1 MTANEPVARQAPALR
16 FEMRLDVRCG
26 PPIHVGRTVDGE
38 RTNYPI
44 LGGTCRGPALQG
56 EVLSGT
62 DFFCRR
68 PDDVGVLDAH
78 YALRLDDGTVVNVH
92 NRGLFVLAPPD
103 DADAL
108 RLPDGLAYRCHCTPR
123 FDAPEGPHA
132 HLGRAVFAGTVCYPE
147 EGRVLIDVYR
157 LL

>member
-1 MTANEPVARQAPALR
+1 MSENESVPRRTPALQ
-16 FEMRLDVRCG
+16 FEMRLDVRTG
-26 PPIHVGRTVDGE
+26 PPLHIGKTTDGE

-44 LGGTCRGPALQG
+44 LGGTCLGPSLRGD
-56 EVLSGT
+56 VLTGT

-92 NRGLFVLAPPD
+92 NRGLFMLASPD
-103 DADAL
+103 DPTAL

-123 FDAPEGPHA
+123 FEAPEGRHA
-132 HLGRAVFAGTVCYPE
+132 HLSRAVFAGTVCYPG

-157 LL
+157 LV